1 MAFDRMDRISEEVRR
16 AVDAIIREDVR
27 DPRVAGT
34 FSIVRAEVTRDM
46 KFCKLR
52 VSVLE
57 AERRKDFLTALKSA
71 SGYIRR
77 ELSRRVLLRNTPEL
91 IFELDNNI
99 EYAARIEQ
107 LLKEDDPQ

>member
-27 DPRVAGT
+27 DPRVLGT

>member
-27 DPRVAGT
+27 DPRVLGT

-57 AERRKDFLTALKSA
+57 EERRKDFLTALKSA

-77 ELSRRVLLRNTPEL
+77 ELSRRVELRNTPEL

-99 EYAARIEQ
+99 EYAARIER
-107 LLKEDDPQ
+107 LLKEDEPK